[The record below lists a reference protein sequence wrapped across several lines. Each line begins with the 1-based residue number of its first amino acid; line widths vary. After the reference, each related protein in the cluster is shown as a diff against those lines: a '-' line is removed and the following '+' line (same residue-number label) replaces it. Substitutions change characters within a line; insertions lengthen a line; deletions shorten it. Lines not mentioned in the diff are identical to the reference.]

1 MVGFPCGSDDPDVLF
16 LQQTHGARQVG
27 DADQRDVLRRAA
39 GHFLRRR
46 IQLSGTIFWHDHR
59 MHAGGVSATQAGAE
73 VVRIGY
79 AVEDQQERL
88 IELRQQIRQ
97 IVLLILTPRLH
108 AGNDPL
114 VHSAFALLI
123 KKLTVG
129 QLNHHALRFQGMDQR
144 QQALILTAFQNIN
157 FLKTLRCA
165 LQQCLHRMD
174 AVNHFT
180 H

>member
-1 MVGFPCGSDDPDVLF
+1 M
-16 LQQTHGARQVG
+16 
-27 DADQRDVLRRAA
+27 
-39 GHFLRRR
+39 
-46 IQLSGTIFWHDHR
+46 
-59 MHAGGVSATQAGAE
+59 
-73 VVRIGY
+73 RIGHT
-79 AVEDQQERL
+79 VKDQQERL

-114 VHSAFALLI
+114 VYRAFALLI
-123 KKLTVG
+123 EKLAVG
-129 QLNHHALRFQGMDQR
+129 QLNHHALRFQSVDQR

>member
-1 MVGFPCGSDDPDVLF
+1 MVGFASGPDDPDVRF
-16 LQQTHGARQVG
+16 LQQTHGTRQVG
-27 DADQRDVLRRAA
+27 HADQRDVLRRAA

-59 MHAGGVSATQAGAE
+59 MHTSGISATQAGAE

-88 IELRQQIRQ
+88 IVLRQQIRQ
-97 IVLLILTPRLH
+97 IVLLILTSWLH

-114 VHSAFALLI
+114 MHRAFALLI
-123 KKLTVG
+123 EELAVG
-129 QLNHHALRFQGMDQR
+129 HLNHHALRFQGMDQR

-165 LQQCLHRMD
+165 FQQCLHRMD

>member
-1 MVGFPCGSDDPDVLF
+1 
-16 LQQTHGARQVG
+16 
-27 DADQRDVLRRAA
+27 
-39 GHFLRRR
+39 
-46 IQLSGTIFWHDHR
+46 

-157 FLKTLRCA
+157 FLKTLRYA

>member
-1 MVGFPCGSDDPDVLF
+1 MIP
-16 LQQTHGARQVG
+16 
-27 DADQRDVLRRAA
+27 
-39 GHFLRRR
+39 
-46 IQLSGTIFWHDHR
+46 
-59 MHAGGVSATQAGAE
+59 
-73 VVRIGY
+73 
-79 AVEDQQERL
+79 
-88 IELRQQIRQ
+88 
-97 IVLLILTPRLH
+97 
-108 AGNDPL
+108 

-129 QLNHHALRFQGMDQR
+129 QLNHHALRFRGMDQR